1 MRNRQGRQAARRG
14 RALHETGMT
23 TLIDR
28 LIRAGTAWV
37 FLTAAVAAQPAAD
50 TPVLEPSAVSAGDDG
65 DGAAP
70 ANSEMPES
78 PEQSPPAITEVAPEL
93 FYLQDDAG
101 RLVPVP
107 GFRYRDFIDLM
118 RLRDGLP
125 GQPQPPA
132 AVLESI
138 SIRVTLPEPTTNAM
152 AATRTCPAEL
162 RFSVRQVRPGWVSI
176 PIDLQGFLIGG
187 APVHEGPGQMFFTAA
202 SDAEPST
209 ARVWFNASAEQ
220 EVRHTVI
227 IPGGVPVESSATSDT
242 VTLLVPPATASRVEI
257 RSSRDDPS
265 VTVRPASPPPVVE
278 PIAGDNSQDS
288 GSVVAIVG
296 AAGPLE
302 VRIGDRQLADQNVVA
317 VPDVMVESVVRVDG
331 KTAVTEATLRLDN
344 LPADTATLRI
354 GLPPRASLR
363 RIREPATL
371 VQRLGTMEAPEIV
384 VRVDRDPAGRAVVG
398 LECERTIDAS
408 GRSPFDPLGF
418 TVAGIPEWRQ
428 RGRVS
433 VVAEGDWQI
442 EWDDAGGNRRIDP
455 PASARRPGFVAA
467 FAYDSQP
474 AALPLRVRPRG
485 SRVVIEPEYR
495 YSVGAARITLDARL
509 RVSVRGAA
517 ISRLVVALDGWEVE
531 DVGPIGLVDATAVN
545 SDGTR
550 LVLPFQQGLAGD
562 SVIDF
567 RCSRPVD
574 RAADQVAWKF
584 PVPEANL
591 LGPASVLITSET
603 DIELVPETTGI
614 RGLVRQVAPAPLRSD
629 ADRLALAYRLD
640 GTDGL
645 FRAQRRFLDRR
656 IDASI
661 RTQVDIDQQV
671 TRVTETIRFA
681 VAHVPLEFIELLVP
695 AGVAAGD
702 TLEIRQS
709 GQLLNPVVASAAG
722 TADDDPRPPSDS
734 FDALFETDPSARAE
748 ESGEGAARSTLE
760 RTRVRAMLPVP
771 LLGAG
776 EVTVTY
782 ELPTPEVPPET
793 TVAEDLSLI
802 VPVDAKV
809 GRQTLLV
816 NAVDSLAIDLRG
828 EEWKRDAAAPV
839 GGATRSWATARFQD
853 AAPLTLAARRREMSG
868 ETIVEAAWLQTR
880 LLADRRED
888 MFAYAVST
896 AADRIVVTLPEPL
909 LPAAGMATTSIE
921 VWLDGRRVDDA
932 IRSDG
937 GIEVLLQS
945 GGARTTT
952 LLEIRV
958 SRPWTP
964 IGMMGLAGLERLT
977 LVPPEFAAG
986 VQQRRFYWEVHLPSD
1001 QHVVVP
1007 PRRWTGQQRWT
1018 WGSIGMERRPLVAR
1032 DALATWVRANAGRE
1046 RELGRDAVDTGL
1058 VSHRALYS
1066 GVGSPGDETVWMA
1079 ATWLLVLAVSG
1090 PVLVVGLLMVYV
1102 PAARSAWL
1110 IVGGA
1115 SLLTLL
1121 AAACPGLAPMLVQGA
1136 LPGVGLALMAAAM
1149 RGLIRLPSSAAQRLA
1164 AGSSITRGVVPP
1176 SLIVAR
1182 SAIHPSDGVTTSGR
1196 SAS

>member
-1 MRNRQGRQAARRG
+1 MV
-14 RALHETGMT
+14 LHVSRVK
-23 TLIDR
+23 R
-28 LIRAGTAWV
+28 LIGQMLAGVAVWAIV
-37 FLTAAVAAQPAAD
+37 AGMAVMAVAQTGGELPGAP
-50 TPVLEPSAVSAGDDG
+50 PVVAG
-65 DGAAP
+65 
-70 ANSEMPES
+70 
-78 PEQSPPAITEVAPEL
+78 PPAPPVVEVAPQL
-93 FYLQDDAG
+93 FYLQNDAG

-118 RLRDGLP
+118 RLKDGLP
-125 GQPQPPA
+125 GQPEPPA

-138 SIRVTLPEPTTNAM
+138 SILVTLPEPTAGG
-152 AATRTCPAEL
+152 AATARTCPAEL
-162 RFSVRQVRPGWVSI
+162 RFSVRQVRPGWVSV
-176 PIDLQGFLIGG
+176 PIDLRGFLIGG

-209 ARVWFNASAEQ
+209 ARVWFNAASEE
-220 EVRHTVI
+220 EVRHAVVV
-227 IPGGVPVESSATSDT
+227 PGGVPVESSATSDT

-257 RSSRDDPS
+257 RSARLDPA
-265 VTVRPASPPPVVE
+265 VTVRPASLPPVVDPLSDDE
-278 PIAGDNSQDS
+278 GEDR

-302 VRIGDRQLADQNVVA
+302 VRIGDRQAGDQGVVT
-317 VPDVMVESVVRVDG
+317 VPDVTVESLVRVDG

-344 LPADTATLRI
+344 LPPSATTVRI
-354 GLPPRASLR
+354 GLPARTTLR
-363 RIREPATL
+363 RIREPAML
-371 VQRLGTMEAPEIV
+371 VQRAGTAEAPEIS
-384 VRVDRDPAGRAVVG
+384 VRVDRDPSGRAVVG

-418 TVAGIPEWRQ
+418 AVAGIPDWRQ

-433 VVAEGDWQI
+433 VMVEGDWQI
-442 EWDDAGGNRRIDP
+442 EWDDTGANRRIDP

-474 AALPLRVRPRG
+474 ASLPIRVRPRG

-517 ISRLVVALDGWEVE
+517 VSRLVVALEGWEVE
-531 DVGPIGLVDATAVN
+531 DVGPIGLVDATAVTA
-545 SDGTR
+545 DGNR
-550 LVLPFQQGLAGD
+550 LVIPFQQGLAGD

-567 RCSRPVD
+567 RCSRSID
-574 RAADQVAWKF
+574 RTASDVAWKF
-584 PVPEANL
+584 PVPEASL
-591 LGPASVLITSET
+591 LGPAAVLITSET
-603 DIELVPETTGI
+603 DIELVPDTSGI

-629 ADRLALAYRLD
+629 ADRLSLAYRLD

-645 FRAQRRFLDRR
+645 FRAQRRFLERR

-671 TRVTETIRFA
+671 TRVAETIRFA

-695 AGVAAGD
+695 ARVVGSGS
-702 TLEIRQS
+702 LEIRQS
-709 GQLLNPVVASAAG
+709 GQLLNPMIDSTASTPDDEAG
-722 TADDDPRPPSDS
+722 TRPVPDN
-734 FDALFETDPSARAE
+734 FDALFEGDPPAGDEANGDGPSRDS
-748 ESGEGAARSTLE
+748 SG

-793 TVAEDLSLI
+793 TVAENLALI
-802 VPVDAKV
+802 VPVEAKV
-809 GRQTLLV
+809 GRQTLQI

-828 EEWKRDAAAPV
+828 EDWKRDAAAPV
-839 GGATRSWATARFQD
+839 GGTTRSWATARFQD
-853 AAPLTLAARRREMSG
+853 AAPLALAARRREMSG

-896 AADRIVVTLPEPL
+896 AADRIALTLPEPL
-909 LPAAGMATTSIE
+909 LPAAGVATTTIE
-921 VWLDGRRVDDA
+921 VWLDGRRIDDA
-932 IRSDG
+932 VRSAG

-945 GGARTTT
+945 GGGRSTV
-952 LLEIRV
+952 LLEIRI
-958 SRPWTP
+958 SRPWTLV
-964 IGMMGLAGLERLT
+964 GMMGLAGLDRLT

-1007 PRRWTGQQRWT
+1007 PRRWTAQQRWA
-1018 WGSIGMERRPLVAR
+1018 WASMGLERRPLVAR
-1032 DALATWVRANAGRE
+1032 DALASWVRANAGQE

-1066 GVGSPGDETVWMA
+1066 GVGPPAAETLWIA

-1090 PVLVVGLLMVYV
+1090 PALAVGLLMVYV

-1110 IVGGA
+1110 VIGVA
-1115 SLLTLL
+1115 ALLTLL
-1121 AAACPGLAPMLVQGA
+1121 AAAWPALAPMLVQGA
-1136 LPGVGLALMAAAM
+1136 LPGVGLALLAAAM
-1149 RGLIRLPSSAAQRLA
+1149 RGLIRLPTPAAQRLP
-1164 AGSSITRGVVPP
+1164 AGSSLTRGVAPP

-1182 SAIHPSDGVTTSGR
+1182 SAIHPSESVTTPGR

>member
-1 MRNRQGRQAARRG
+1 MVLHVSRVTRRIGQLLAGMALWAA
-14 RALHETGMT
+14 L
-23 TLIDR
+23 
-28 LIRAGTAWV
+28 AG
-37 FLTAAVAAQPAAD
+37 AAVAQDDAQPQAEPPVPQPVAAAK
-50 TPVLEPSAVSAGDDG
+50 PAAVA
-65 DGAAP
+65 
-70 ANSEMPES
+70 
-78 PEQSPPAITEVAPEL
+78 EVAPQL

-118 RLRDGLP
+118 RLKDGLP
-125 GQPQPPA
+125 GQPEPPA

-138 SIRVTLPEPTTNAM
+138 AIVVSLPEPTPGVT

-162 RFSVRQVRPGWVSI
+162 RFAVRQVRPGWVSV
-176 PIDLQGFLIGG
+176 PIDLRGFLIGG
-187 APVHEGPGQMFFTAA
+187 APVHEGPGQMFFAA
-202 SDAEPST
+202 DGEAELAT
-209 ARVWFNASAEQ
+209 ARVWFNAAAEQ
-220 EVRHTVI
+220 EVRHTVVV
-227 IPGGVPVESSATSDT
+227 PGGVAVESSATSDT

-257 RSSRDDPS
+257 RSPRDDPA
-265 VTVRPASPPPVVE
+265 VTVRPASLAPVVE
-278 PIAGDNSQDS
+278 SVADDAEEQQQG
-288 GSVVAIVG
+288 GSIVAIVG

-302 VRIGDRQLADQNVVA
+302 VRIGDRQAADQNIVA
-317 VPDVMVESVVRVDG
+317 VPDVTVESLVRVDG

-344 LPADTATLRI
+344 LPPDAATLRI
-354 GLPPRASLR
+354 GLPARTTLR
-363 RIREPATL
+363 RIREPAVL
-371 VQRLGTMEAPEIV
+371 VQRSGTAEAPEVV
-384 VRVDRDPAGRAVVG
+384 VRIDRDPTGRAVVG

-418 TVAGIPEWRQ
+418 AVAGIPDWRQ
-428 RGRVS
+428 RGRAS
-433 VVAEGDWQI
+433 VMVEGDWQI
-442 EWDDAGGNRRIDP
+442 EWDDTGGNRRIDP
-455 PASARRPGFVAA
+455 PPAARRPGFVAA

-474 AALPLRVRPRG
+474 ASLPIRVRPRG

-495 YSVGAARITLDARL
+495 YSVGAARIILDARL

-517 ISRLVVALDGWEVE
+517 VSRLVVALDGWEVE
-531 DVGPIGLVDATAVN
+531 DVGPIGLVDATAV
-545 SDGTR
+545 STDGTR
-550 LVLPFQQGLAGD
+550 LVIPFQQGLAGD

-574 RAADQVAWKF
+574 RAAEQLAWKF
-584 PVPEANL
+584 PVPEASL

-603 DIELVPETTGI
+603 DIELMPDTAGI

-629 ADRLALAYRLD
+629 AERLALAYRLD

-671 TRVTETIRFA
+671 TRITETIRFA
-681 VAHVPLEFIELLVP
+681 VAHVPLEFIELLMP
-695 AGVAAGD
+695 TPVALSD
-702 TLEIRQS
+702 SLEIRQS
-709 GQLLNPVVASAAG
+709 GQLLNPVIESVAGSADG
-722 TADDDPRPPSDS
+722 LGETPPSDS
-734 FDALFETDPSARAE
+734 FDALFAEDQATDEA
-748 ESGEGAARSTLE
+748 GEGDDPPRAAAG

-782 ELPTPEVPPET
+782 ERPTPEVPPET
-793 TVAEDLSLI
+793 TVAEDLALV

-809 GRQTLLV
+809 GRQTLQI
-816 NAVDSLAIDLRG
+816 NAVDSLAVDLRG

-839 GGATRSWATARFQD
+839 GGTTRSWATARFQE
-853 AAPLTLAARRREMSG
+853 AAPLALAARRREMSG

-880 LLADRRED
+880 LLPDRRED
-888 MFAYAVST
+888 MFAYAIST
-896 AADRIVVTLPEPL
+896 AADRITLSLPESL
-909 LPAAGMATTSIE
+909 LPTTGVPTTSIE

-932 IRSDG
+932 VRSDG
-937 GIEVLLQS
+937 GVEVLLQA
-945 GGARTTT
+945 GGGRSTA
-952 LLEIRV
+952 LLEIRL
-958 SRPWTP
+958 SRPWKP
-964 IGMMGLAGLERLT
+964 VGMMGLAGLDRLL

-986 VQQRRFYWEVHLPSD
+986 VQQRRFYWEVHLPAD

-1007 PRRWTGQQRWT
+1007 PRRWTAQQRWA
-1018 WGSIGMERRPLVAR
+1018 WGSVGLERRPLVTR
-1032 DALATWVRANAGRE
+1032 EALATWVRANAGQE

-1066 GVGSPGDETVWMA
+1066 GVGPPGGETLWMA

-1090 PVLVVGLLMVYV
+1090 PVLVIGLMMVYL

-1110 IVGGA
+1110 VIGVA

-1121 AAACPGLAPMLVQGA
+1121 AAAWPGLAPMLMQAA
-1136 LPGVGLALMAAAM
+1136 LPGIGLALMAAAM
-1149 RGLIRLPSSAAQRLA
+1149 RGLIRLPAPAAERLP
-1164 AGSSITRGVVPP
+1164 AGSSVTQGVPPP
-1176 SLIVAR
+1176 SLLVAR
-1182 SAIHPSDGVTTSGR
+1182 SAIQHSESVTTPGR

>member
-1 MRNRQGRQAARRG
+1 MV
-14 RALHETGMT
+14 LHVSRVT
-23 TLIDR
+23 R
-28 LIRAGTAWV
+28 LIGQMLAGVAVWAM
-37 FLTAAVAAQPAAD
+37 LTTTVVAQTGGDVPEAPPAAA
-50 TPVLEPSAVSAGDDG
+50 T
-65 DGAAP
+65 
-70 ANSEMPES
+70 
-78 PEQSPPAITEVAPEL
+78 PPAPPVVEVAPQL
-93 FYLQDDAG
+93 FYLQNDAG

-118 RLRDGLP
+118 RLKDGLP
-125 GQPQPPA
+125 GQPEPPA

-138 SIRVTLPEPTTNAM
+138 SMLVTLPEPTTGV
-152 AATRTCPAEL
+152 AASTRTCPAEL
-162 RFSVRQVRPGWVSI
+162 RFSVRQVRPGWVSV
-176 PIDLQGFLIGG
+176 PIDLRGFLIGG
-187 APVHEGPGQMFFTAA
+187 APVHEGPGQMFFAAA

-209 ARVWFNASAEQ
+209 ARVWFNATSEQ
-220 EVRHTVI
+220 EVRHTVVV
-227 IPGGVPVESSATSDT
+227 PGGVPVESSATSDT
-242 VTLLVPPATASRVEI
+242 VALLVPPATASRVEI
-257 RSSRDDPS
+257 RSSRLDPA
-265 VTVRPASPPPVVE
+265 VTVRPASLPPVVE
-278 PIAGDNSQDS
+278 PMSDDDDEAR

-302 VRIGDRQLADQNVVA
+302 VRIGDRQAEDQGVVA
-317 VPDVMVESVVRVDG
+317 VPDVMVESLVRVDG

-344 LPADTATLRI
+344 LPPSVTTLRI
-354 GLPPRASLR
+354 GLPARTTLR
-363 RIREPATL
+363 RIREPAVL
-371 VQRLGTMEAPEIV
+371 VQRAGTPEAPEIS

-418 TVAGIPEWRQ
+418 TVAGIPDWRQ

-433 VVAEGDWQI
+433 VMVEGDWQI
-442 EWDDAGGNRRIDP
+442 EWDDTGANRRIDP

-474 AALPLRVRPRG
+474 ASLPLRVRPRG

-517 ISRLVVALDGWEVE
+517 VSRLVVALEGWEVE
-531 DVGPIGLVDATAVN
+531 DVGPIGLVDATAVTA
-545 SDGTR
+545 DATR
-550 LVLPFQQGLAGD
+550 LVIPFQQGLAGD
-562 SVIDF
+562 SVIDV
-567 RCSRPVD
+567 RCSRPID
-574 RAADQVAWKF
+574 RTANEVAWKF
-584 PVPEANL
+584 PVPEASL
-591 LGPASVLITSET
+591 LGPAAVLITSET
-603 DIELVPETTGI
+603 DIELVPDTSGI

-629 ADRLALAYRLD
+629 AERLALAYRLD

-661 RTQVDIDQQV
+661 RTQVDIDQAI

-695 AGVAAGD
+695 AKVVGSG

-709 GQLLNPVVASAAG
+709 GQLLNPMIDAA
-722 TADDDPRPPSDS
+722 ADDTDS
-734 FDALFETDPSARAE
+734 LPGPDAFDALFEGDEPADETARADTPSRDS
-748 ESGEGAARSTLE
+748 SGRK
-760 RTRVRAMLPVP
+760 RVRAMLPVP

-782 ELPTPEVPPET
+782 ELSTPEVPPET
-793 TVAEDLSLI
+793 TVAENLALV
-802 VPVDAKV
+802 VPLEAKV
-809 GRQTLLV
+809 GRQTLQV
-816 NAVDSLAIDLRG
+816 NAVDSLAVDLRG
-828 EEWKRDAAAPV
+828 EDWKRDAAAPV
-839 GGATRSWATARFQD
+839 GGTTRSWATARFQD
-853 AAPLTLAARRREMSG
+853 AAPLALAARRQEMSG

-896 AADRIVVTLPEPL
+896 AADRISLEVPEPL
-909 LPAAGMATTSIE
+909 LPTADMARTSIE
-921 VWLDGRRVDDA
+921 VWLDGRRIDDA
-932 IRSDG
+932 VRADG

-945 GGARTTT
+945 GGGRSTV
-952 LLEIRV
+952 LLEIRI
-958 SRPWTP
+958 SRPWRLK
-964 IGMMGLAGLERLT
+964 GMLGLAGLDRLA
-977 LVPPEFAAG
+977 LVPPEFAEG

-1007 PRRWTGQQRWT
+1007 PRRWTAQQRWA
-1018 WGSIGMERRPLVAR
+1018 WASVGLERRPLVPR
-1032 DALATWVRANAGRE
+1032 DALASWVRANAGQE
-1046 RELGRDAVDTGL
+1046 RELGQDAVDTGL

-1066 GVGSPGDETVWMA
+1066 GVGPPTAETLWIA

-1090 PVLVVGLLMVYV
+1090 PVLAVGLLMVYV

-1110 IVGGA
+1110 VVGVA
-1115 SLLTLL
+1115 AVLTLL
-1121 AAACPGLAPMLVQGA
+1121 AAAWPALAPMLVQGG
-1136 LPGVGLALMAAAM
+1136 LPGVVLALMAAAM
-1149 RGLIRLPSSAAQRLA
+1149 RGLIRLPAPAAQRLP
-1164 AGSSITRGVVPP
+1164 AGSSVTRGVAPP

-1182 SAIHPSDGVTTSGR
+1182 SAIHHSESVTTPGR

>member
-1 MRNRQGRQAARRG
+1 MAFHLSRV
-14 RALHETGMT
+14 T
-23 TLIDR
+23 R
-28 LIRAGTAWV
+28 LIGQVLAGMALGAALAATAV
-37 FLTAAVAAQPAAD
+37 AQTGAALPAEPPEDKPISADKPAAV
-50 TPVLEPSAVSAGDDG
+50 V
-65 DGAAP
+65 
-70 ANSEMPES
+70 
-78 PEQSPPAITEVAPEL
+78 EVAPQL

-125 GQPQPPA
+125 GQPEPPA

-138 SIRVTLPEPTTNAM
+138 SIAVTLPEPTPGIT

-162 RFSVRQVRPGWVSI
+162 RFVVRQVRPGWVSV
-176 PIDLQGFLIGG
+176 PIDLRGFLIGG
-187 APVHEGPGQMFFTAA
+187 APVHEGPGQMFFAA
-202 SDAEPST
+202 DGEAELSA

-220 EVRHTVI
+220 EVRHTVMV
-227 IPGGVPVESSATSDT
+227 PGGVPIESSATSDT
-242 VTLLVPPATASRVEI
+242 VTLQVPPATASRVEI
-257 RSSRDDPS
+257 RSPRDDPA
-265 VTVRPASPPPVVE
+265 VTVLPASLAPVIE
-278 PIAGDNSQDS
+278 PVAEDTKDDQEG
-288 GSVVAIVG
+288 GSIVAIVG

-302 VRIGDRQLADQNVVA
+302 VRIGDRQAADQNIIA
-317 VPDVMVESVVRVDG
+317 VPDVMVESLVRVDG
-331 KTAVTEATLRLDN
+331 KTAITEATLRLDN
-344 LPADTATLRI
+344 LPADAATLRI
-354 GLPPRASLR
+354 GLPARTTLR
-363 RIREPATL
+363 RIREPAVL
-371 VQRLGTMEAPEIV
+371 VQRSGTAEAPEVV
-384 VRVDRDPAGRAVVG
+384 VRIDRDPTGRAVVG

-418 TVAGIPEWRQ
+418 AVAGIPDWRQ
-428 RGRVS
+428 RGRAS
-433 VVAEGDWQI
+433 VMVEGDWQI
-442 EWDDAGGNRRIDP
+442 EWDDTGGNRRIDP
-455 PASARRPGFVAA
+455 PPSARRPGFVAA

-474 AALPLRVRPRG
+474 ASLPIRVRPRG

-495 YSVGAARITLDARL
+495 YSVGAARIILDARL

-517 ISRLVVALDGWEVE
+517 VSRLVVALDGWEVD
-531 DVGPIGLVDATAVN
+531 DVGPIGLVDATAV
-545 SDGTR
+545 STDGAR
-550 LVLPFQQGLAGD
+550 LVIPFQQGLTGD

-567 RCSRPVD
+567 RCSRLVD
-574 RAADQVAWKF
+574 RAADQLAWKF
-584 PVPEANL
+584 PVPEASL
-591 LGPASVLITSET
+591 LGPAAVLITSET
-603 DIELVPETTGI
+603 DIELMPDPAGI

-681 VAHVPLEFIELLVP
+681 VAHVPLEFIELLMP
-695 AGVAAGD
+695 TPVATSD
-702 TLEIRQS
+702 SLEIRQS
-709 GQLLNPVVASAAG
+709 GQLLNPVIEPVSG
-722 TADDDPRPPSDS
+722 TADDALAAPPVSNS
-734 FDALFETDPSARAE
+734 FDALFEEDQATGQAVAGDDPPRAAT
-748 ESGEGAARSTLE
+748 G

-782 ELPTPEVPPET
+782 ERPTPEVPPET
-793 TVAEDLSLI
+793 TVAEDLALV

-809 GRQTLLV
+809 GRQTLQI

-839 GGATRSWATARFQD
+839 GGTTRSWATARFQEV
-853 AAPLTLAARRREMSG
+853 APLALAARRREMSG

-880 LLADRRED
+880 LLPDRRED
-888 MFAYAVST
+888 TFAYAIST
-896 AADRIVVTLPEPL
+896 AADRIALSLPQSL
-909 LPAAGMATTSIE
+909 LPTAGTTTTSIE

-932 IRSDG
+932 LRSDG
-937 GIEVLLQS
+937 GVEVLLQA
-945 GGARTTT
+945 GGGRSTA
-952 LLEIRV
+952 LLEIRL

-964 IGMMGLAGLERLT
+964 VGMMGLAGLERLQ
-977 LVPPEFAAG
+977 LMPPEFAAG
-986 VQQRRFYWEVHLPSD
+986 VQQRRFYWEVHLPAD

-1007 PRRWTGQQRWT
+1007 PLRWTAQQRWA
-1018 WGSIGMERRPLVAR
+1018 WGSVGLERRPLVPR
-1032 DALATWVRANAGRE
+1032 DALATWVRTNAGQE

-1066 GVGSPGDETVWMA
+1066 GVGPPGGEAVWMA

-1090 PVLVVGLLMVYV
+1090 PVLLIGLLMVYL

-1110 IVGGA
+1110 VIGVA
-1115 SLLTLL
+1115 SVLTLL
-1121 AAACPGLAPMLVQGA
+1121 AAVWPGLAPMLVQAA
-1136 LPGVGLALMAAAM
+1136 LPGIGLALMAAAM
-1149 RGLIRLPSSAAQRLA
+1149 RGLIRLPLPVAQRLP
-1164 AGSSITRGVVPP
+1164 AGSSVTQGVPPP
-1176 SLIVAR
+1176 SLLVAR
-1182 SAIHPSDGVTTSGR
+1182 SAIHHPESVTTPGR